1 MSRVAHEDSSWAHFV
16 LKVIGLRCQKKSDVS
31 HISLPSSALSGT
43 PPSPCFTQPP
53 TPQRREKGR
62 LIDVE
67 GCSGP
72 TAINSSP
79 PRSSLSCWW
88 NLCTTAARH
97 GIQEGLQTNAS
108 SVFALLFCLQ
118 SGPLWQTLAETTS
131 ASVPSF
137 LQWLAALEYGVR
149 RIEEVKRL
157 EGSWS
162 YKGAEQLFSPSL
174 TSRWRP
180 GVTCWDTVKPVPVE
194 RLQSD
199 WLNLGV
205 IIIDALD
212 VTRFVRSY
220 IYRQTWV

>member
-1 MSRVAHEDSSWAHFV
+1 MSKE
-16 LKVIGLRCQKKSDVS
+16 IRCFP
-31 HISLPSSALSGT
+31 HLSALFSSLWYP

-88 NLCTTAARH
+88 NLCSTAARH
-97 GIQEGLQTNAS
+97 RIQEGLQTNAS

-118 SGPLWQTLAETTS
+118 SGPLWQTPAETTS

-137 LQWLAALEYGVR
+137 LQWLAALEYRVR

-162 YKGAEQLFSPSL
+162 YKRAEQLFSPSL

-180 GVTCWDTVKPVPVE
+180 GVTCWDTTKPVPVE
-194 RLQSD
+194 RLQSVLQKVSVSWAHSTPLITFRCHHYWCPGCSD
-199 WLNLGV
+199 PLWQ
-205 IIIDALD
+205 
-212 VTRFVRSY
+212 SKPM
-220 IYRQTWV
+220 